1 MATHTTTDTLL
12 LNLKEIPCSFNLKIN
27 GLTQPQA
34 KNLLEKLQR
43 EYECQEYDY
52 FEEKRRYFNLMTYL
66 HYFCRQLE
74 AAHLCNSE
82 ALKMDPESIVS
93 LANQACVAVTKIA
106 AKLSTNRVK
115 RIEAMAEIAYSYARF
130 GIKYYKEAEKR
141 YQNALDE
148 VTVDDSMPSFLWQ
161 YGHGLII
168 RRKLRFHGKEEEY
181 KRDVKKAADL
191 LYKVA
196 RQDKIFRFKARAWVE
211 LGNLSF
217 LAKKY
222 CTNWHTL
229 FPDEIANFSEDD
241 MFSKAVENIIKVND
255 VPALE
260 HYAMYLKRRSQYKK
274 CEEMLQQ
281 SVAVKESSRAYQSLA
296 KIKMAKF
303 LNKRPTQEPPPKCVD
318 YNEEVLKILSD
329 YNSAIRL
336 QTNYSAMACK
346 VKFLYRIG
354 QFEDAIDVLKT
365 IYSFLQRNDSPPE
378 NLNRYIPIL
387 CPIYHAKCLLGL
399 SRDDSAIIQAT
410 HLLRSAIEMSFE
422 LQRKRL
428 GDKELERYRI
438 KSDHNNDDEISQ
450 DDNKLPRKTVL
461 QKLAIEDMK
470 QLLQNEKR
478 TTESIIEEIALCEL
492 IKDEDRLFELCSE
505 LENRGIGI
513 DKPIDFAK
521 ELIKDKDFDKG
532 LFLLKLM
539 ILSDQLPEEAMN
551 FTVTSQVDGAM
562 DALKKGDSVLAGTR
576 LRDAFNVRFR
586 DEVSTDSDILH
597 VFFVAHECNRD
608 ITWKLQ
614 RIFYISTKLNIT
626 SCFDATPVTSK
637 LDNLEVN
644 LQNSYVI
651 AVLMDI
657 NDLKND
663 DFETDIFKTSIRM
676 AQCTQMKHNRSK
688 ALVAVQLS
696 EQVDISNVLSDARHV
711 LLQNELKQD
720 DTMFLHDFF
729 MQALLN

>member
-1 MATHTTTDTLL
+1 MATHTTTDTVL

-93 LANQACVAVTKIA
+93 LANQAWMRSGDKDCQEIENIIEKA

-141 YQNALDE
+141 YQNVLDE

-229 FPDEIANFSEDD
+229 FPDEIANFCEDD

-260 HYAMYLKRRSQYKK
+260 QYAMYLKRRSQYKK

-296 KIKMAKF
+296 KIKMATF
-303 LNKRPTQEPPPKCVD
+303 LNKRPTQEPPECVN
-318 YNEEVLKILSD
+318 YSEEVLEILSD

-410 HLLRSAIEMSFE
+410 NLLRSAIEISFE

-521 ELIKDKDFDKG
+521 QLIKDKDFDKG

-562 DALKKGDSVLAGTR
+562 DALKKGDSVLAETR
-576 LRDAFNVRFR
+576 LHDAFNVRFR
-586 DEVSTDSDILH
+586 DE
-597 VFFVAHECNRD
+597 CNRD
-608 ITWKLQ
+608 ITWRLQ
-614 RIFYISTKLNIT
+614 RIFDISTKLNIT

-637 LDNLEVN
+637 LDNLEDN
-644 LQNSYVI
+644 LQNSYVS

-688 ALVAVQLS
+688 SL
-696 EQVDISNVLSDARHV
+696 VDISNVLSDARHV